1 MTEKNHCRSISTQM
15 ERICLDSKGLMLLM
29 RKTLALFGLGDGRD
43 EFSPATRIYDF
54 LCGLPCFVQLPM
66 LTGVVIGRVEDGFF
80 EKEVAHS

>member
-1 MTEKNHCRSISTQM
+1 M

-29 RKTLALFGLGDGRD
+29 RKTLALFRLGDGRD
-43 EFSPATRIYDF
+43 EFSPATRRDNLLGRLARFI
-54 LCGLPCFVQLPM
+54 QLPM